1 MVKRKIK
8 KYQVWWIRSHW
19 KTGVNGHC
27 QVCVASPW
35 AAMPERSP
43 WYRHSTLKLDWSLP
57 LSGGKLCSNV
67 LVGEKLRPFIP
78 STPHLLSSMVVV
90 VLPWGCVAASGSG
103 ALKKVN
109 GIMKEEDNLQIL
121 WENLKSWFQTQIKS
135 GKEMAKPSWGF
146 EVAFPRSW
154 LEHVNC
160 AKKLLKTCPCP
171 CQEANKCSWTPFLW
185 RGVVSD
191 ST

>member
-1 MVKRKIK
+1 MISFGDIECCVSQICFVAWLLNLTQWLWLITAVGFSRLFLMGFLWHILWWGKSKELSIDLKESTVKRKIK

-35 AAMPERSP
+35 AAMPEKSP

-121 WENLKSWFQTQIKS
+121 
-135 GKEMAKPSWGF
+135 
-146 EVAFPRSW
+146 
-154 LEHVNC
+154 
-160 AKKLLKTCPCP
+160 
-171 CQEANKCSWTPFLW
+171 
-185 RGVVSD
+185 
-191 ST
+191 